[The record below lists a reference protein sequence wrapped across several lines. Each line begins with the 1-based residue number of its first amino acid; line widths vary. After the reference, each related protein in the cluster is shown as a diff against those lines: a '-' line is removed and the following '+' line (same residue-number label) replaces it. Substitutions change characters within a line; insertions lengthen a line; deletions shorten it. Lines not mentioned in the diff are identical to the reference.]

1 MKKSADRWSYFLIFF
16 SYLVLSFCLLAAPS
30 FALFLFPLFGALIVA
45 VAWLVGPSLSALLV
59 LMTCLVCLGLWPQW
73 PSGEQAFLAFGIL
86 QLWLLWFFLRSVDR
100 RSFQKRYE
108 REVIRYKLE
117 KKLAELDKDI
127 EFYRKHA
134 EERKAKSS
142 RRNLLAA
149 CARELGGHLDANEIP
164 SRLLDWTYKSF
175 PDAHCL
181 LAGLDENDPV
191 DAWLLQRRQSLLC
204 EDFLSDRRFSSARV
218 EPGTRSLMAA
228 PLWVEN
234 RLFGGLR
241 VESPVARR
249 FGRDDL
255 RILDALGALA
265 SLAMDNAV
273 LYHRVEQ
280 LAVRD
285 GLTQLLTHR
294 AFEERLNEELLRAGR
309 YHYPAS
315 LVMIDV
321 DHFKK
326 VNDTHGHQAGDD
338 VLRAVSRVLAE
349 QARPVDVAA
358 RYGGEEF
365 CLLLVETPHREAVE
379 KADRVR
385 EEIGRLRFQANGR
398 IFSVTAS
405 LGVATYPEDATLPPQ
420 LVRAADQR
428 LYQAKSGGR
437 NRVVGAVEIT

>member
-1 MKKSADRWSYFLIFF
+1 
-16 SYLVLSFCLLAAPS
+16 
-30 FALFLFPLFGALIVA
+30 
-45 VAWLVGPSLSALLV
+45 
-59 LMTCLVCLGLWPQW
+59 
-73 PSGEQAFLAFGIL
+73 
-86 QLWLLWFFLRSVDR
+86 
-100 RSFQKRYE
+100 
-108 REVIRYKLE
+108 
-117 KKLAELDKDI
+117 
-127 EFYRKHA
+127 
-134 EERKAKSS
+134 
-142 RRNLLAA
+142 
-149 CARELGGHLDANEIP
+149 
-164 SRLLDWTYKSF
+164 
-175 PDAHCL
+175 
-181 LAGLDENDPV
+181 
-191 DAWLLQRRQSLLC
+191 
-204 EDFLSDRRFSSARV
+204 
-218 EPGTRSLMAA
+218 
-228 PLWVEN
+228 
-234 RLFGGLR
+234 
-241 VESPVARR
+241 
-249 FGRDDL
+249 
-255 RILDALGALA
+255 
-265 SLAMDNAV
+265 
-273 LYHRVEQ
+273 VEQ

-405 LGVATYPEDATLPPQ
+405 LGVATYPEEATLPPQ